1 MYSLFTIHILGRL
14 WNTYNFSKVDFV
26 EIICPPGRS
35 EVPSYI
41 ATTEEDVLMTRIDE
55 NIEFTPSF
63 SIIDPRL
70 KLVGDDK
77 NGGLAHLFTF
87 VEGNVRISLIVCYVC
102 EEIISVRSYIH
113 QSYIHPSSPLSLLY
127 ILISLSIYIDN

>member
-1 MYSLFTIHILGRL
+1 MYT
-14 WNTYNFSKVDFV
+14 
-26 EIICPPGRS
+26 
-35 EVPSYI
+35 YI
-41 ATTEEDVLMTRIDE
+41 ATTEEEVLMTRKDE

-102 EEIISVRSYIH
+102 KEIIPVRSYIH